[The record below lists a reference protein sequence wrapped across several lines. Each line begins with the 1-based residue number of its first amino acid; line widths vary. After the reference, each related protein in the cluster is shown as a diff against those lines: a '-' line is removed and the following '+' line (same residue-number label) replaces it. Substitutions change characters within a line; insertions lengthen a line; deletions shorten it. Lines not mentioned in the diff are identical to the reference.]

1 MPFLNLGLLRCTVIN
16 LPCLPLSPLCYLDLL
31 HFKNPPFSSS
41 GLGATSFSQKP
52 EEGGENATDSTPKKE
67 RREEGEEF
75 EQHPSENIFNDS
87 GELDGREEGGKK
99 KREKATATP
108 LPERERERERKGMRT
123 KKTRCELT

>member
-1 MPFLNLGLLRCTVIN
+1 MGLLRCTVIN

-99 KREKATATP
+99 KEGKGDSNTSP
-108 LPERERERERKGMRT
+108 GEREREREKGDAH
-123 KKTRCELT
+123 KKNSL